1 MNIALP
7 INMASLPLEFLFA
20 EPEST
25 SGGGHEGRDS
35 TVAATV
41 GDQRILRSSQRGEG
55 AE

>member
-7 INMASLPLEFLFA
+7 INMA
-20 EPEST
+20 
-25 SGGGHEGRDS
+25 GGRGGRGEGHEGRDS